1 MAQRQVRVVR
11 RKATA
16 ARRSDQQEPEAQDP
30 RPEVRKDVQRVWW
43 PQET

>member
-1 MAQRQVRVVR
+1 MAQRQVRVDR

-16 ARRSDQQEPEAQDP
+16 ASRSDRQEPEAQGP

-43 PQET
+43 PEQT